1 MLEFETK
8 EFKINSPE
16 LQSLINNNWVTAN
29 ASLGTPESKFYK
41 YDVYFDEGYE
51 IRTIQGKTFNIVFNK
66 KYGNDVI
73 EGYKTR

>member
-29 ASLGTPESKFYK
+29 ASLGTPESKVSSYIKSFISCFSL
-41 YDVYFDEGYE
+41 YFS
-51 IRTIQGKTFNIVFNK
+51 TNFSNSV
-66 KYGNDVI
+66 
-73 EGYKTR
+73 